1 MLEDLFAD
9 VVDGLGMPRLPRV
22 YAPVAQ
28 VNPRIWELF
37 TKKDFLTDEEWAELE
52 LYENLQQEEY

>member
-9 VVDGLGMPRLPRV
+9 AVDSLGIPRIPLI
-22 YAPVAQ
+22 YTPVAQ

>member
-1 MLEDLFAD
+1 MLNDLFGDILAD
-9 VVDGLGMPRLPRV
+9 FDIPVIPRV
-22 YAPVAQ
+22 EAEIRGL
-28 VNPRIWELF
+28 NPRIWQLF